1 MLNMRTSFL
10 LATLGLAGIA
20 SAQIPIP
27 SFGFTYIAAQTRG
40 YWFQAPPTAGV
51 VIGISVPNEAA
62 QAFQAIEFFDL
73 GTTPPAAFPTTVNG
87 TQLYYSN
94 NTPAGSTVTTAIQL
108 IPGNYYGVLG
118 CCTATVGD
126 PNSYNSYAAA
136 AGTFA
141 STILGTPTTLT
152 RFGTQSG
159 ISAGGNNACF
169 SEPTGTI
176 SRVELT
182 IVPSGGTPATNA
194 TLGQGCGGG
203 TVASFYEHFTT
214 TPSIDLSNTAFQMLS
229 AGSGYVVIPSTAAF
243 VPPSATATN
252 LNLTD
257 DSEATVTLSSA
268 FSFPGGTTNSLVVCS
283 NGHVTTASNGAAFDY
298 TPTPAEFL
306 GWANPTWAVWRDM
319 IPNATGN
326 VWFEE
331 VGGTA
336 YITWNGVIGY
346 VGTTPGTVT
355 STFQLQFSLSTGSV
369 TFVFQSMDTVSVSG
383 WAGGEGWIVGYS
395 GPGAS
400 VDPTGTDLSA
410 LTSITL
416 TGTDGLPLALSGA
429 TRPVTGTNWNLSLSN
444 VPASGTVG
452 IDVFGLTDP
461 GINDLA
467 FIGAPG
473 CGLRASLDAT
483 SAWIVAG
490 STHAYSLAIPN
501 VASLIGFSVF
511 TTSVVFENPPTNAF
525 GAITANGIHG
535 TIGDV

>member
-40 YWFQAPPTAGV
+40 YWFQAPPVGGV
-51 VIGISVPNEAA
+51 VVGISVPNEGA
-62 QAFQAIEFFDL
+62 QAFQAIEFIDL
-73 GTTPPAAFPTTVNG
+73 GTTPPPAFPTTVNG

-94 NTPAGSTVTTAIQL
+94 NTTAGSTVATAIPL

-152 RFGTQSG
+152 RFGTQFG
-159 ISAGGNNACF
+159 ISAGGNNACW
-169 SEPTGTI
+169 SEPGGTI
-176 SRVELT
+176 SRVDLT
-182 IVPSGGTPATNA
+182 IAPASGTLATNT
-194 TLGQGCGGG
+194 TLGQGCGGSFS
-203 TVASFYEHFTT
+203 SFYEHFTT
-214 TPSIDLSNTAFQMLS
+214 TPSIDLSNTSFQMLNT
-229 AGSGYVVIPSTAAF
+229 GGGYVVIPGVATYLA
-243 VPPSATATN
+243 PSATAQN

-268 FSFPGGTTNSLVVCS
+268 FNYPGGSTTSLVVCS
-283 NGHVTTASNGAAFDY
+283 NGHITTASNGAAFDF

-326 VWFEE
+326 VKFEE
-331 VGGTA
+331 VGGVA
-336 YITWNGVIGY
+336 YITWDGVIGY
-346 VGTTPGTVT
+346 VGTAPGTVT
-355 STFQLQFSLSTGSV
+355 STFQLQFSLTNGSV
-369 TFVFQSMDTVSVSG
+369 GFAFQSMDTVSIST

-395 GPGAS
+395 GPGANAN
-400 VDPTGTDLSA
+400 PGNTDISA

-416 TGTDGLPLALSGA
+416 GTADVLPLALTGT
-429 TRPVTGTNWNLSLSN
+429 TRPVTGTNWDLSLAN
-444 VPASGTVG
+444 VPANGFVG
-452 IDVFGLTDP
+452 IDVFGLSDP
-461 GINDLA
+461 GINDLF

-473 CGLRASLDAT
+473 CGARSSLEAT
-483 SAWIVAG
+483 SAWIVSGA
-490 STHAYSLAIPN
+490 SHTYSLAIPN
-501 VASLIGFSVF
+501 VPSLVNFNLF
-511 TTSVVFENPPTNAF
+511 TTSVVFQSPATNAF
-525 GAITANGIHG
+525 GAITANGIQG
-535 TIGDV
+535 TVGDV